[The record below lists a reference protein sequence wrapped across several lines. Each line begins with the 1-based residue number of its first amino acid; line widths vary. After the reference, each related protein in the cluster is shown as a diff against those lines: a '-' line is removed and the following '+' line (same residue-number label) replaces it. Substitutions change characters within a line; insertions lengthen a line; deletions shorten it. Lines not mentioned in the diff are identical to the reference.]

1 MCACVECP
9 FLTPPFLFHKV
20 SSGSTVREGSLRM
33 AFVPLTG
40 MASRVKWRTFWVSL
54 QHNALQGRHNVLFF
68 DKAKAKKALHVVNLS
83 VASLHVALSS
93 AEPALQGAPF
103 AIWLRTPV
111 SELLLAADSQAD
123 VDAWAAA
130 FGCSIIESLGDS
142 QSVLEMAR
150 TELSEI
156 ANAAAVL
163 ERTTSSSSTSSS
175 SVHSVADATNAAAA
189 AVVGVPPRPLP
200 TRPPANFGRPLPPAS
215 VLSQKAEYAHISEA
229 LSLGGGTIEWG
240 ADAPAPAPEPTSP
253 PLSPSVTRPPPRN
266 IYDFV
271 PPEPTASASNYGS
284 LPSADLAPVTG
295 YGAVPSNPDFVDAAP
310 PPNRAPAPPKP
321 PMPTRRSNADVNR
334 SVPMQTPIAP
344 AAPAPVPLPVLAP
357 VLAPVPAPAS
367 VPAPAPP
374 ERSLSPSRKPRK
386 ACAACGAP
394 KVAALVTFEDG
405 TKIPMCKPC
414 ALAHIETQ
422 RDADVAASQGRRVA
436 PIQPPPAVP
445 EPSDVS
451 SPVSPTT
458 GRRRPPPPEPPAP
471 VVSPARS
478 EPPPPLPVRSTG
490 PSPLVPANPHTARGR
505 SAVPPAPQ
513 RASSPLGSPMIR
525 LPPGARAIPGIGVPR
540 TAARAPSRGSPAVP
554 RKPAMLQP
562 PPQVAPRDDDNDA
575 DERSA
580 TPPPPT
586 DGGSEASE
594 YVEMPMSSSECARA
608 DEDEDDPPPPTTSQT
623 VDLSDFV

>member
-1 MCACVECP
+1 
-9 FLTPPFLFHKV
+9 V

-111 SELLLAADSQAD
+111 SELLLAADSQID

-130 FGCSIIESLGDS
+130 FSSSIIESLGDS

-163 ERTTSSSSTSSS
+163 ERTTSSTSSSTSSS
-175 SVHSVADATNAAAA
+175 VHSALSVTDAANAAAN
-189 AVVGVPPRPLP
+189 VGVPPRPLP

-240 ADAPAPAPEPTSP
+240 ADASAPAPEPTSP

-266 IYDFV
+266 NIYDSV
-271 PPEPTASASNYGS
+271 PPEPTASANNNYGS
-284 LPSADLAPVTG
+284 LPSADLAPVAG

-334 SVPMQTPIAP
+334 NVPTQTPG
-344 AAPAPVPLPVLAP
+344 APAPAP
-357 VLAPVPAPAS
+357 APVPAPAS
-367 VPAPAPP
+367 VPAPALP

-422 RDADVAASQGRRVA
+422 READVAASQGRRVA
-436 PIQPPPAVP
+436 PIQPPPVVP

-490 PSPLVPANPHTARGR
+490 PSPPVPANPHTVRGR
-505 SAVPPAPQ
+505 SAAPPAPQ
-513 RASSPLGSPMIR
+513 RASSPLGSPLIR

-540 TAARAPSRGSPAVP
+540 TGAARAPSRGSPAVP
-554 RKPAMLQP
+554 RKWHRATTTPTPTSDLQRRRLRQMAAAR
-562 PPQVAPRDDDNDA
+562 PQ
-575 DERSA
+575 S
-580 TPPPPT
+580 
-586 DGGSEASE
+586 
-594 YVEMPMSSSECARA
+594 
-608 DEDEDDPPPPTTSQT
+608 TSKCR
-623 VDLSDFV
+623 